1 MSKIEI
7 NDLRSALKVLKDI
20 PGQLAETDVE
30 VNPHAELSGVYRHV
44 GAGGTVQRPTPVS
57 YTHLRNRLIR
67 RSRNNHRGNKRNSSK
82 WNVCIKCRPFAAF
95 LLEKRNRLCQ
105 RNDRLCQSFNKTTT
119 DMVICFHKILRG
131 INKKWRER
139 YVRRNDA
146 GR

>member
-1 MSKIEI
+1 MISWVRTEEYPLYRRKIWRRCC
-7 NDLRSALKVLKDI
+7 L
-20 PGQLAETDVE
+20 PGGGSLLCTPDSPAD
-30 VNPHAELSGVYRHV
+30 SG
-44 GAGGTVQRPTPVS
+44 
-57 YTHLRNRLIR
+57 RNRLIR